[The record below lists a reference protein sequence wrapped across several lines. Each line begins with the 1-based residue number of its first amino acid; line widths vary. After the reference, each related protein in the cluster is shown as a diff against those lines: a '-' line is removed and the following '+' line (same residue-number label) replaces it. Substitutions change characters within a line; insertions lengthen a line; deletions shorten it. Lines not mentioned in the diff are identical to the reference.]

1 MALNV
6 CDTGNLS
13 LVVHGVLVC
22 KRKEVEYRAVE
33 VKEYEGVEYK
43 QNHLMMNL
51 KRKLNFFI
59 EPELL
64 FNSFTTAIVIVCSSS
79 KQKCVKIKESFGSG

>member
-22 KRKEVEYRAVE
+22 KRKE
-33 VKEYEGVEYK
+33 VEYK